1 MTSESKKLGD
11 VKAPLGFAQHD
22 HSTCMSDALTAA
34 DARCAADG
42 LRFTPVR
49 RKVLEILLQD
59 HRALGA
65 YTILDKLREDGFG
78 SQPPI
83 AYRALDFLVAN
94 GLAHKIERLNA
105 FIACAHTNHSHTPAF
120 MICRLCD
127 AVAEALSSTA
137 QGALRDTART
147 TGFRIERTVIEA
159 EGICPS
165 CLDKADA

>member
-1 MTSESKKLGD
+1 MTSESKKLGAA
-11 VKAPLGFAQHD
+11 KAALGFAQHD

-105 FIACAHTNHSHTPAF
+105 FIACTHTNHSHTPAF
-120 MICRLCD
+120 MICRLCN

-137 QGALRDTART
+137 RGALRDAARS
-147 TGFRIERTVIEA
+147 TGFRIEQTVIEA

-165 CLDKADA
+165 CLDKANA

>member
-1 MTSESKKLGD
+1 MTSESKKLG
-11 VKAPLGFAQHD
+11 VAKAPLGFAQHD

-105 FIACAHTNHSHTPAF
+105 FIACTHTNHSHTPAF

-137 QGALRDTART
+137 RGALRDAARS
-147 TGFRIERTVIEA
+147 TGFRIEQTVIEA

>member
-1 MTSESKKLGD
+1 LNAASY
-11 VKAPLGFAQHD
+11 PLGFAQHD
-22 HSTCMSDALTAA
+22 HNTCMSDALAVA
-34 DARCAADG
+34 DARCAQDG

-83 AYRALDFLVAN
+83 AYRALGFSSNEN

-105 FIACAHTNHSHTPAF
+105 FIACANTTHSHTPAF
-120 MICRLCD
+120 MICRLCNT
-127 AVAEALSSTA
+127 VGRGIIFLSTN
-137 QGALRDTART
+137 GLARGGT
-147 TGFRIERTVIEA
+147 HHWL
-159 EGICPS
+159 S
-165 CLDKADA
+165 D

>member
-137 QGALRDTART
+137 QGALCDTART

>member
-1 MTSESKKLGD
+1 MTSESKKLGA

>member
-1 MTSESKKLGD
+1 
-11 VKAPLGFAQHD
+11 
-22 HSTCMSDALTAA
+22 MSDALTAA

-42 LRFTPVR
+42 IRFTPVR

-65 YTILDKLREDGFG
+65 YTILDKLRENGFG

-94 GLAHKIERLNA
+94 GLVHKIERLNA

-137 QGALRDTART
+137 RGALLDAARS
-147 TGFRIERTVIEA
+147 TGFRIEQTVIEA

-165 CLDKADA
+165 CLDKANA

>member
-1 MTSESKKLGD
+1 MTSKSEKIGTAKS
-11 VKAPLGFAQHD
+11 PLGFAQHD
-22 HSTCMSDALTAA
+22 HSTCMSDALTTA

-65 YTILDKLREDGFG
+65 YTILDRLREDGFG
-78 SQPPI
+78 SQPPV
-83 AYRALDFLVAN
+83 AYRALDFLVTN

-127 AVAEALSSTA
+127 AVAEALSSETR
-137 QGALRDTART
+137 GALRDAAGA